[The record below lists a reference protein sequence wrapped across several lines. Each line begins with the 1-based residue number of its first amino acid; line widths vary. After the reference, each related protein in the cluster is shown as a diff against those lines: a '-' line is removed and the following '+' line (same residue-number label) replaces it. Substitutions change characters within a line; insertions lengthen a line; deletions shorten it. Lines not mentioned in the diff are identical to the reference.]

1 MPRAAGGGADPLR
14 GHFRLRQAPAQRD
27 QHRQSVPH
35 LHRRQAFI
43 NVYKS
48 PITWLVVYYLI
59 PTLPAIVCP
68 YCTKNLSK

>member
-14 GHFRLRQAPAQRD
+14 GHLRLRQALAQRD
-27 QHRQSVPH
+27 QHR
-35 LHRRQAFI
+35 HRRQAFI

-68 YCTKNLSK
+68 YCKKNLSK